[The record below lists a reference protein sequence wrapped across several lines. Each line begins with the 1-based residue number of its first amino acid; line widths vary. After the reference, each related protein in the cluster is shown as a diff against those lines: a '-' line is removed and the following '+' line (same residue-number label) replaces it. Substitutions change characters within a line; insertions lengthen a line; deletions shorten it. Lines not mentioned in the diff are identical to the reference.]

1 MCMYIPGGYKQR
13 IYLQCRRFGFNP
25 WVRKIPWRKE
35 EMATHSS
42 ILAWRSPW
50 TEKPG
55 GLQPM
60 GSHKSQTQLISWT
73 TKLVCVAT
81 RGCAPFHLQF
91 IVVCISVLCCTS
103 IWYCQSF
110 SFFTILLVLKCYL
123 GHFAFF
129 YGKRIFSCWLA
140 MFLTFAHVP
149 VSFVVVTV
157 LCVVACSTTSLTSV
171 R

>member
-1 MCMYIPGGYKQR
+1 MNWNAYICMYIPGGYKQR
-13 IYLQCRRFGFNP
+13 IYLQCRRFRFNP

-73 TKLVCVAT
+73 TKFMYVVTWLCTFSPAVYNSSIYFCSLLHQHLVLSEFFIFYRFIGFKMLSWSLCI
-81 RGCAPFHLQF
+81 FLQEEDLF
-91 IVVCISVLCCTS
+91 KVTGHVLNLC
-103 IWYCQSF
+103 SF
-110 SFFTILLVLKCYL
+110 SC
-123 GHFAFF
+123 
-129 YGKRIFSCWLA
+129 
-140 MFLTFAHVP
+140 
-149 VSFVVVTV
+149 
-157 LCVVACSTTSLTSV
+157 
-171 R
+171 